1 MPMKKFAQINFSLK
15 DVLTDNEI
23 TQWKDVL
30 MDGILD
36 SSFIDEEHIRV
47 LYSAEQNVFSVS
59 IPLETEPMNILHIG
73 ALLGYVSAEVT
84 HSSKKFSSQWMSFND
99 EHGNEIE
106 SPV

>member
-1 MPMKKFAQINFSLK
+1 MKKFAQINFALR
-15 DVLTDNEI
+15 DALTDNEI

-36 SSFIDEEHIRV
+36 GSFIDEELIRV
-47 LYSAEQNVFSVS
+47 LYSAETNVFSVN
-59 IPLETEPMNILHIG
+59 IPLETEPMCIIHIG

-84 HSSKKFSSQWMSFND
+84 HSSKNFTKQWMSFND

-106 SPV
+106 SILD